1 MSTRVRDR
9 RDSKAKRYKEDFL
22 EAGMMAC
29 PLIFCL
35 EREECSYSLEPGGG
49 RVLLNWVNDTMGS

>member
-35 EREECSYSLEPGGG
+35 ERDECSYSLEPGGG
-49 RVLLNWVNDTMGS
+49 RVLNWVNDTMGS

>member
-35 EREECSYSLEPGGG
+35 ERDKCSYSLEPGGR
-49 RVLLNWVNDTMGS
+49 RVLNWVNDTMGS